1 MDRPVISNGEW
12 ENNRPTAVILGA
24 RLYPDGSLSAAMRRR
39 VDFACHL
46 YHRGVVSRLLMTG
59 GPTSAVCTEAERMA
73 AHAREQGLPDKHL
86 LIESQA
92 MTTRDNARLAC
103 NLLLQARIPK
113 TKDITEQTDHSGQDS
128 TPPPS
133 SPQTVLIVTDLY
145 HAPRAWLVFRIIG
158 RHSGLR
164 FQIRPCLP
172 PAATIRRAGYW
183 AATLREIPAIAL
195 DMLRSWSVPTPRPT
209 PDRRPL

>member
-1 MDRPVISNGEW
+1 
-12 ENNRPTAVILGA
+12 
-24 RLYPDGSLSAAMRRR
+24 MRRR

-59 GPTSAVCTEAERMA
+59 GPTSAVCTEAEKMA
-73 AHAREQGLPDKHL
+73 AHAREQGLPDDHL

-113 TKDITEQTDHSGQDS
+113 TKDITEQTDHSSLNS

-164 FQIRPCLP
+164 FKIRPCLP
-172 PAATIRRAGYW
+172 PTATMRRAGYW
-183 AATLREIPAIAL
+183 VATLREIPAIAL
-195 DMLRSWSVPTPRPT
+195 DMIRSWSVPTPRPT
-209 PDRRPL
+209 PDRRSL